1 DALLDPQTM
10 TWFTKAPRTL
20 ASPEVKI
27 LQDADDWQIH
37 MFIKKD
43 DDEGTEFYYLG
54 EVTPDVSTI
63 TQLEKPSGDGETR
76 NVVEMNLHFKEAI
89 PRNLFN
95 YLQ

>member
-1 DALLDPQTM
+1 LLDPTTM

-27 LQDADDWQIH
+27 LQDADDWKIH

-54 EVTPDVSTI
+54 EVTPDVSSI
-63 TQLEKPSGDGETR
+63 IQLEKPSSDGKNR
-76 NVVEMNLHFKEAI
+76 SVVEMDLHFKEAI